1 MRNAKSGL
9 QALRLV
15 VIAAITLFY
24 VFPIVWVVSTAFKNR
39 VDIFSMPPKLLFQPT
54 LDNFRRVFVYVSP
67 ASGRVEMTQFAR
79 FFLNSAFLSFGSV
92 ALALVVG
99 TFAAYGLSRFEFRNK
114 DFVLFAILSTR
125 MLPAVAT
132 VVPIYLFFRRFGLMN
147 SYVGMIVLYS
157 AFSVSFVVWMM
168 KSFFDE
174 IPREIE
180 EAAQI
185 DGSSRFRA
193 FVKVSLPQVKAGV
206 AATVVIS
213 VLYTWNEFLF
223 ALMLT
228 GTATRTVPV
237 ALASALQGEL
247 GVDWG
252 LLAAIETLYVLP
264 VLVVVVSLQRYLLR
278 GLTFGTVRK

>member
-1 MRNAKSGL
+1 MRRIPNRRE
-9 QALRLV
+9 ALRFFLIGV
-15 VIAAITLFY
+15 VTFFY
-24 VFPIVWVVSTAFKNR
+24 VFPVLWVVLTAFKNR
-39 VDIFSMPPKLLFQPT
+39 VDIFAMPPKLFFSPT
-54 LDNFRRVFVYVSP
+54 LDNFKRLFFYVSP
-67 ASGRVEMTQFAR
+67 ASGHVEGTRFAR
-79 FFLNSAFLSFGSV
+79 FFLNSAVLSLGSV
-92 ALALVVG
+92 GVALVVG
-99 TFAAYGLSRFEFRNK
+99 TLAAYALSRFEFRNRE
-114 DFVLFAILSTR
+114 FVLFTILSTR

-132 VVPIYLFFRRFGLMN
+132 VIPIYLFFRRFGLMN
-147 SYVGMIVLYS
+147 SYVGMILLYA

-174 IPREIE
+174 IPREVE

-185 DGSSRFRA
+185 DGSTPFRA
-193 FVKVSLPQVKAGV
+193 FVKVALPQVKAGI
-206 AATVVIS
+206 AATVVLS

-228 GTATRTVPV
+228 GTETRTVPV

-252 LLAAIETLYVLP
+252 LLAAMETLYVLP
-264 VLVVVVSLQRYLLR
+264 VFLVAVFLQKYLLR

>member
-1 MRNAKSGL
+1 MRGAKGGWNA
-9 QALRLV
+9 ARLV
-15 VIAAITLFY
+15 VIAGVTFVYA
-24 VFPIVWVVSTAFKNR
+24 FPILWVVLTAFKSR
-39 VDIFSMPPKLLFQPT
+39 VDIFAMPPKILFEPT

-67 ASGRVEMTQFAR
+67 ASGQVEATQFVR
-79 FFLNSAFLSFGSV
+79 YFLNSAFLSFGSV
-92 ALALVVG
+92 ALALVIG
-99 TFAAYGLSRFEFRNK
+99 TFSAYALSRFEFRNK
-114 DFVLFAILSTR
+114 DFVLFTILSTR

-132 VVPIYLFFRRFGLMN
+132 VIPIYLFFRRAGLMN
-147 SYVGMIVLYS
+147 THVGMIALYA

-180 EAAQI
+180 EAAMI

-193 FVKVSLPQVKAGV
+193 FAKVALPQVKAGI

-213 VLYTWNEFLF
+213 LLYTWNEFLF

-228 GTATRTVPV
+228 GTETRTVPV

-264 VLVVVVSLQRYLLR
+264 VLVVAVSLQKYLLR